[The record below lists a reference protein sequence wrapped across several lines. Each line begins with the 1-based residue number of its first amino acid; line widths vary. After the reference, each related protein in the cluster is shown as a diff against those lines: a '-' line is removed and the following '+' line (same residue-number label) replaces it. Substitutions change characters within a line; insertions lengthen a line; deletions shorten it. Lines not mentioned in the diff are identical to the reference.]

1 MLEEKSLVSEAA
13 RDDLGV
19 KPDFSNFELS
29 GIRERIGDIRDLW
42 LSARKHIEKDCAYW
56 EILSLHRCVPGSI
69 RRLNDQTFNGCGRSE
84 ANSEGELEV
93 FYRISVLIKS
103 AELCFASSSNHR
115 AELGKFFLYS
125 LLVPGVGKEGAGCA
139 KVSRKVVKGAGAGWS
154 LGRVIRL
161 EAAGCPVYRSDFRAR
176 EF

>member
-1 MLEEKSLVSEAA
+1 VLEEKSLVSEAA

-56 EILSLHRCVPGSI
+56 EILILHRCVPGSI
-69 RRLNDQTFNGCGRSE
+69 RRLNDQTFNVCGWSE
-84 ANSEGELEV
+84 ADSEGELEV
-93 FYRISVLIKS
+93 FYRISVFVES

-115 AELGKFFLYS
+115 AELGEL
-125 LLVPGVGKEGAGCA
+125 
-139 KVSRKVVKGAGAGWS
+139 
-154 LGRVIRL
+154 
-161 EAAGCPVYRSDFRAR
+161 
-176 EF
+176 